1 VVAETFKSLTS
12 LYTESIPL
20 VEKLYTE
27 LVKRYSEKGRFHHNL
42 DHLNFLLQ
50 QILPLADRIK
60 DLDMVLFAVY
70 YHDVVYRVL
79 RKDNEEKSALFAE
92 KRLNTLNVKTNRIEL
107 CNKHIL
113 ATKAHQVSD
122 DSDTNFFSDADLAVL
137 GQDWSAYKIY
147 AEGVRK
153 EYWIYPDIIYKP
165 GRKKVVEHFLRMG
178 KIYKTE
184 PFSAKFENQAR
195 LNLKRELEEVAKVI

>member
-1 VVAETFKSLTS
+1 VVSETFKSLTS
-12 LYTESIPL
+12 RYTESIPL

-27 LVKRYSEKGRFHHNL
+27 LVKHYSEKGRFYHNL
-42 DHLNFLLQ
+42 NHLNSLLQ
-50 QILPLADRIK
+50 QILPLADLIK

-70 YHDVVYRVL
+70 YHDVVYSVL
-79 RKDNEEKSALFAE
+79 RKDNEEKSALFAD
-92 KRLNTLNVKTNRIEL
+92 KRLNALNVKVNRIAL

-113 ATKAHQVSD
+113 ASKAHRVSD
-122 DSDTNFFSDADLAVL
+122 DSDTNFFTDADLAVL

-147 AEGVRK
+147 TEGVRK

-184 PFSAKFENQAR
+184 PFYAKFENQAR
-195 LNLKRELEEVAKVI
+195 LNLKRELEELAT

>member
-1 VVAETFKSLTS
+1 MVAETFTS
-12 LYTESIPL
+12 LASRYTESIPL

-27 LVKRYSEKGRFHHNL
+27 LVKHYSEKGRFYHNL

-50 QILPLADRIK
+50 QILPLADLIK

-70 YHDVVYRVL
+70 YHDVVYSVL
-79 RKDNEEKSALFAE
+79 RKDNEEKSTLFAE
-92 KRLNTLNVKTNRIEL
+92 KRLNTLNVKTNRIER

-122 DSDTNFFSDADLAVL
+122 DSDTNFFTDADLAVL

-147 AEGVRK
+147 IEGVRK

-165 GRKKVVEHFLRMG
+165 GRRKVVEHFLRMD

-184 PFSAKFENQAR
+184 PFFVKFENRAR
-195 LNLKRELEEVAKVI
+195 LNLKRELEELANGI

>member
-1 VVAETFKSLTS
+1 VVAETFTS
-12 LYTESIPL
+12 LASRYTESIPL

-27 LVKRYSEKGRFHHNL
+27 LVKHYSEKGRFYHNL

-50 QILPLADRIK
+50 QILPLADLIK

-70 YHDVVYRVL
+70 YHDVVYSVL
-79 RKDNEEKSALFAE
+79 RKDNEEKSTLFAE
-92 KRLNTLNVKTNRIEL
+92 KRLNTLNVKTNRIER

-122 DSDTNFFSDADLAVL
+122 DSDTNFFTDADLAVL

-147 AEGVRK
+147 TEGVRK

-165 GRKKVVEHFLRMG
+165 GRRKVVEHFLRMD

-184 PFSAKFENQAR
+184 PFFVKFENRAR
-195 LNLKRELEEVAKVI
+195 LNLKRELEELANGI